1 MILETCEARDR
12 DFEELKLGVKKL
24 IGFNTFQYKDS
35 FLKRRFDVRLNACH
49 LDTYHEYWRLLK
61 KDKAEQEQL
70 LKDLT
75 INVTEFF
82 RDVQMYNVFK
92 QQVVPEVLENNK
104 DKLRIWSA
112 GSSGGK
118 EVYSIAM
125 IMLEILGLQEAPR
138 RVEILGT
145 DIDRECLQRAEEGV
159 YESRPVLEQTDIA
172 KQLTFINH
180 PKDYFW
186 INGNIYTAKPCL
198 KQMVHFEYH
207 DLISGPKK
215 HQFDIIFCRNVVIYF
230 TRELQ
235 EILYKDFYNA
245 LNSGGY
251 LVMGKTETLVGDAKN
266 LFLSHESKEHIFIKT
281 S

>member
-1 MILETCEARDR
+1 MILEACEARDR
-12 DFEELKLGVKKL
+12 DFEELKSGIKRLL
-24 IGFNTFQYKDS
+24 HFNAFEYKNS
-35 FLKRRFDVRLNACH
+35 YLKRRFDVRLNVCH
-49 LDTYHEYWRLLK
+49 LDNYREYWKLLNE
-61 KDKAEQEQL
+61 DKAEQEQL

-82 RDVQMYNVFK
+82 RDAQMYNVFK
-92 QQVVPEVLENNK
+92 QQIVPEVIDNK

-112 GSSGGK
+112 GSSDGK

-125 IMLEILGLQEAPR
+125 IMLEILGLQEASK

-145 DIDRECLQRAEEGV
+145 DIDQECLQRAEEGV
-159 YESRPVLEQTDIA
+159 YESKPVLEQTDIA
-172 KQLTFINH
+172 KQLTFINQS
-180 PKDYFW
+180 KDYFW
-186 INGNIYTAKPCL
+186 INGDTYTAKPCL
-198 KQMVHFEYH
+198 KQLVHFEYH

-251 LVMGKTETLVGDAKN
+251 LVMGRTETLVGDTKN
-266 LFLSHESKEHIFIKT
+266 LFLSHESKEHIFIKK
-281 S
+281 

>member
-1 MILETCEARDR
+1 MEACEARDR
-12 DFEELKLGVKKL
+12 DFEELKSGIKRLL
-24 IGFNTFQYKDS
+24 HFNAFEYKNS
-35 FLKRRFDVRLNACH
+35 YLKRRFDVRLNVCH
-49 LDTYHEYWRLLK
+49 LDNYREYWKLLNE
-61 KDKAEQEQL
+61 DKAEQEQL

-82 RDVQMYNVFK
+82 RDAQMYNVFK
-92 QQVVPEVLENNK
+92 QQIVPEVIDNK

-112 GSSGGK
+112 GSSDGK

-125 IMLEILGLQEAPR
+125 IMLEILGLQEASK

-145 DIDRECLQRAEEGV
+145 DIDQECLQRAEEGV
-159 YESRPVLEQTDIA
+159 YESKPVLEQTDIA
-172 KQLTFINH
+172 KQLTFINQS
-180 PKDYFW
+180 KDYFW
-186 INGNIYTAKPCL
+186 INGDTYTAKPCL
-198 KQMVHFEYH
+198 KQLVHFEYH

-251 LVMGKTETLVGDAKN
+251 LVMGRTETLVGDTKN
-266 LFLSHESKEHIFIKT
+266 LFLPHESKEHIFIKK
-281 S
+281 

>member
-12 DFEELKLGVKKL
+12 NFEELKLGVKKL

-35 FLKRRFDVRLNACH
+35 FLKRRFDARLKTH
-49 LDTYHEYWRLLK
+49 YLDAYHDYWTLLK

-82 RDVQMYNVFK
+82 RDAQMYNVFK
-92 QQVVPEVLENNK
+92 QQVVPEVIGNEN
-104 DKLRIWSA
+104 KLRIWSA
-112 GSSGGK
+112 GSSDGK

-125 IMLEILGLQEAPR
+125 IMLGILGIQEASK

-145 DIDRECLQRAEEGV
+145 DIDQECLQWAEEGV

-172 KQLTFINH
+172 KQLTFISH

-186 INGNIYTAKPCL
+186 INGDTYTAKPRL
-198 KQMVHFEYH
+198 KQLVHFEYH

-215 HQFDIIFCRNVVIYF
+215 YQFDVIFCRNVVIYF

-245 LNSGGY
+245 LKSGGY
-251 LVMGKTETLVGDAKN
+251 LVMGRTETLVGDTKN
-266 LFLSHESKEHIFIKT
+266 LFFPHESKEHIFIKK
-281 S
+281 

>member
-1 MILETCEARDR
+1 MILEACEARDR
-12 DFEELKLGVKKL
+12 DFEELKSGIKRLL
-24 IGFNTFQYKDS
+24 HFNAFEYKNS
-35 FLKRRFDVRLNACH
+35 YLKRRFDVRLNVCH
-49 LDTYHEYWRLLK
+49 LDNYREYWKLLNE
-61 KDKAEQEQL
+61 DKAEQEQL

-82 RDVQMYNVFK
+82 RDAQMYNVFK
-92 QQVVPEVLENNK
+92 QQIVPEVIDNK

-112 GSSGGK
+112 GSSDGK

-125 IMLEILGLQEAPR
+125 IMLEILGLQEASK

-145 DIDRECLQRAEEGV
+145 DIDQECLQRAEEGV
-159 YESRPVLEQTDIA
+159 YESKPVLEQTDIA
-172 KQLTFINH
+172 KQLTFINQS
-180 PKDYFW
+180 KDYFW
-186 INGNIYTAKPCL
+186 INGDTYTAKPCL
-198 KQMVHFEYH
+198 KQLVHFEYH

-251 LVMGKTETLVGDAKN
+251 LVMGRTETLVGDTKN
-266 LFLSHESKEHIFIKT
+266 LFLPHESKEHIFIKK
-281 S
+281 